1 MDENPRLAFLIVA
14 VIAALFVQRE
24 FVDGGAERA
33 ATIGGEQVALG
44 LLDGRALETDR
55 PAPDFALDVLD
66 GEPARLSDFRG
77 KTVVLN
83 FWASWCPPCRAEMP
97 EFQALWERR
106 GPSGPDDLVVL
117 AVDFLPEDSVAD
129 AANFAREFGLTFPV
143 LFDADG
149 SVARRYRVRGFPAT
163 FFIDRRGVVRTTA
176 FGPVFGDLLEIGVAD
191 ADTEGGTRGG
201 G

>member
-83 FWASWCPPCRAEMP
+83 FWASWCPLAAEACLM
-97 EFQALWERR
+97 FI
-106 GPSGPDDLVVL
+106 
-117 AVDFLPEDSVAD
+117 
-129 AANFAREFGLTFPV
+129 
-143 LFDADG
+143 
-149 SVARRYRVRGFPAT
+149 ARRPFRPAAARPDHT
-163 FFIDRRGVVRTTA
+163 PGAPAGARRRALSRRRACRPRCRRRRRRSPAGRRRQ
-176 FGPVFGDLLEIGVAD
+176 GRRRWCGRRP
-191 ADTEGGTRGG
+191 GGR
-201 G
+201 

>member
-1 MDENPRLAFLIVA
+1 M
-14 VIAALFVQRE
+14 
-24 FVDGGAERA
+24 
-33 ATIGGEQVALG
+33 
-44 LLDGRALETDR
+44 
-55 PAPDFALDVLD
+55 LD

-117 AVDFLPEDSVAD
+117 AVDFLPEDSVAA

-163 FFIDRRGVVRTTA
+163 FFIDRRGGRPHHRLRPRLRRPA
-176 FGPVFGDLLEIGVAD
+176 GDRRRRRRHRGRHARRRLSARRRAPAGAPGV
-191 ADTEGGTRGG
+191 
-201 G
+201 